1 MLIARVIIALG
12 PTSVLAEFI
21 WVREV
26 SYRRALG
33 IGVRHSPHL
42 KVSIQPHALAF
53 VTTRLLV
60 NAVLG
65 SHVVLTQGLSVAGL
79 TFCPALTAV
88 VAGHGPSL
96 LPCASVVCCH
106 RSLGPSVWKL
116 HNLQPSLKKSFWC
129 TDSMCTFSASAVST
143 SLGQKAHLQKQLES
157 SN

>member
-1 MLIARVIIALG
+1 MKGPLRVFRKVWSMLIARVIIALG

-33 IGVRHSPHL
+33 IGVRHSPQSKSLHPTACSGL
-42 KVSIQPHALAF
+42 CYYPAVSKCGF
-53 VTTRLLV
+53 GFTCRSDTRIV
-60 NAVLG
+60 RCW
-65 SHVVLTQGLSVAGL
+65 SHFLSSADGGGGRARE
-79 TFCPALTAV
+79 P
-88 VAGHGPSL
+88 
-96 LPCASVVCCH
+96 
-106 RSLGPSVWKL
+106 R

-143 SLGQKAHLQKQLES
+143 SLGQKAHLQKQLGS

>member
-1 MLIARVIIALG
+1 LLSDQLPFSLNSFG
-12 PTSVLAEFI
+12 SEKFPTDEPSESGSAI
-21 WVREV
+21 
-26 SYRRALG
+26 
-33 IGVRHSPHL
+33 PPNL

-79 TFCPALTAV
+79 TFCPALTVV
-88 VAGHGPSL
+88 VAGHG
-96 LPCASVVCCH
+96 
-106 RSLGPSVWKL
+106 SLGPSVWKL

-143 SLGQKAHLQKQLES
+143 SLGQKAHLQKQLGS

>member
-1 MLIARVIIALG
+1 MKGPLRVFRKVWSMLIARVIIALG

-26 SYRRALG
+26 SYRRALR

-79 TFCPALTAV
+79 TFCPALTVV
-88 VAGHGPSL
+88 VAGHG
-96 LPCASVVCCH
+96 
-106 RSLGPSVWKL
+106 SLGPSVWKL

-143 SLGQKAHLQKQLES
+143 SLGQKAHLQKQLGS